1 MTRTLLY
8 TAALLLALGAAA
20 FFAAPNEVRY
30 FVTTGLDSVR
40 DAALGP
46 RLPERDP
53 RPATDWSQS
62 LIDSARTQIGVT
74 TTYDP
79 AYVGLSYP
87 MGDIDRRKGVC
98 TDVIIRALRDS
109 HQIDLQER
117 VHCDIAA
124 NFARYPDL
132 WGLTKPDRN
141 IDHRRVPNLRRY
153 FERIGADLAP
163 PTLQSDFQPGDV
175 VTWMISAGRPHIGVV
190 SEFTTRDGARP
201 LIIHNAGL
209 GTRMDDFLPLYT
221 LTGHYRL
228 EPHI

>member
-1 MTRTLLY
+1 MKRFILLTLAALALLA
-8 TAALLLALGAAA
+8 TAAFL
-20 FFAAPNEVRY
+20 AAPPELRY
-30 FVTTGLDSVR
+30 LVTSSAEAAR
-40 DAALGP
+40 DAAIGR
-46 RLPERDP
+46 RLPRQEP
-53 RPATDWSQS
+53 RAATPWSQS
-62 LIDSARTQIGVT
+62 LIDSAKTQIGVT

-117 VHCDIAA
+117 VHRDMAA
-124 NFARYPDL
+124 NFPRYPNN
-132 WGLTKPDRN
+132 WGLTKPDLN

-153 FERIGADLAP
+153 FERIGADLP
-163 PTLQSDFQPGDV
+163 KPTLATDFQPGDI
-175 VTWMISAGRPHIGVV
+175 VTWMISPGRPHIGIV

-201 LIIHNAGL
+201 LIIHNAGV
-209 GTRMDDFLPLYT
+209 GTRMDDFLPLYE

-228 EPHI
+228 EDHI